1 MDGLISAN
9 NGAQMAATAPAQAK
23 PAKKIRKRIGY
34 GVLGLT
40 GVLFAAHLIWT
51 ASGSNGWEL
60 TADKDGLEAKAEAFA
75 GAKGSVRGQAD
86 IGGIGAGA
94 TAEGWAGAGAEASAT
109 FGKGEDGKFHI
120 GASAGAAVGVGGKVG
135 FDLAIDPNKV
145 ADTAKQAGHAVGG
158 GVSAVGKGVE
168 NVGKGVENVGKG
180 ISHLC

>member
-60 TADKDGLEAKAEAFA
+60 TADKDGVKGWTSNPPGPALLRVKSQVRIKSSLGGMVKLLEDLDSCADAYCYDTKVLRQIDSVPGNYGKYVHFKFDMPLPGLKPRDYVLFAEHYQNPDT
-75 GAKGSVRGQAD
+75 KQID
-86 IGGIGAGA
+86 INIM
-94 TAEGWAGAGAEASAT
+94 AE
-109 FGKGEDGKFHI
+109 
-120 GASAGAAVGVGGKVG
+120 
-135 FDLAIDPNKV
+135 P
-145 ADTAKQAGHAVGG
+145 DT
-158 GVSAVGKGVE
+158 
-168 NVGKGVENVGKG
+168 
-180 ISHLC
+180 LPR